1 MNGRIEVLAVPAL
14 LSCTLIVLL
23 IVFLVHRLQR
33 EIARRKQAESATVRE
48 RGRLNAILN
57 NSGVGVLLVDRN
69 ARYVDV
75 NRRWCRMFGY
85 HRQEARD
92 TLSVRNIVHPGE
104 AASIEDHFR
113 AMLGGKVKSHSQ
125 ECRFVRKDGSVFWG
139 LISTSAVQ
147 EEKGRRK
154 WAVGMITDID
164 GQKRVE
170 AALRESEE
178 RLRFITENTHDV
190 VWQLDGDLRFTYVNG
205 ADERM
210 RGYPREEVIGR
221 NLREIV
227 TPAGQLVVDQV
238 MRHRREQRET
248 APDGSDSHDNH
259 VESFEVEMRCKGG
272 NRVWAEI
279 YATVI
284 RDTAGRIVGYVGVA
298 RDATQRREKH
308 AQLREQTI
316 RDPLTGLFNR
326 RYLDESLRREL
337 LRAKRDGQPLSLL
350 MIDIDH
356 FKRLNDTH
364 GHQAGDEVL
373 KRLGELIRR
382 GARRADL
389 PCRYGGEEFL
399 LVLPDMSAEDAA
411 GCAEEWRMAFANERI
426 DFDGRIVLSATFS
439 AGVATCPANGNSC
452 EGLIRAAD
460 QALYAAKN
468 SGRNRVVV
476 SSSS

>member
-1 MNGRIEVLAVPAL
+1 MNSRIELLAVPAL
-14 LSCTLIVLL
+14 LSCALVVMLVL
-23 IVFLVHRLQR
+23 VLVHRLHR

-57 NSGVGVLLVDRN
+57 NSGVGVVLVDRN

-92 TLSVRNIVHPGE
+92 TLSVHNIVHPDE

-147 EEKGRRK
+147 EERGRRK

-170 AALRESEE
+170 AALRENEE

-210 RGYPREEVIGR
+210 RGYPRDEVIGR

-227 TPAGQLVVDQV
+227 TPSGQLIVDQV
-238 MRHRREQRET
+238 MQRRLEQRES
-248 APDGSDSHDNH
+248 APEKHDNH

-272 NRVWAEI
+272 SRVWAEI

-284 RDTAGRIVGYVGVA
+284 HDTAGRILGYVGVA

-308 AQLREQTI
+308 AKLREQTI

-337 LRAKRDGQPLSLL
+337 LRAKRDGLPLSLL

-373 KRLGELIRR
+373 KKLGELIRR

-411 GCAEEWRMAFANERI
+411 ERAEEWRIAFANERI
-426 DFDGRIVLSATFS
+426 DFEGRIVLSATFS
-439 AGVATCPANGNSC
+439 AGVATCPANGSSC

-460 QALYAAKN
+460 QALYAAKH

-476 SSSS
+476 SSPQRA